1 MTAIY
6 DLRSDT
12 VTKPTAAMREAMARA
27 EVGDDVYGEDLT
39 VNALQERV
47 ADLFGKEAGLFVPS
61 GSLSNQLAIKT
72 HTQPGNEVICEAGA
86 HVFYFETGAPA
97 VISQV
102 QMRTLQGSNGTLS
115 AAQVAD
121 AIRSDEYYYPRTALV
136 CIENTHNKAGG
147 RVFPLDAIRE
157 LRSLTSERGI
167 SLHLDGARI
176 WNAHTATAVSFAEY
190 GAQADS
196 VSVCFSKGLGAPV
209 GSMLL
214 GTRSFI
220 TKAHKFRKIL
230 GGGMRQAGILA
241 AAASYALDYHLPLL
255 AQDHAN
261 AQRFAEALVGSTSF
275 RIDAASVESNMVL
288 LDFTSSTFTA
298 AEALQRM
305 ASRGVLAGMSDAR
318 TVRVVFHL
326 DVSAADTD
334 AVITI
339 MQELF
344 R

>member
-1 MTAIY
+1 MTPIY

-27 EVGDDVYGEDLT
+27 EVGDDVYGEDPA

-47 ADLFGKEAGLFVPS
+47 AALFGKEAGLFVPS

-72 HTQPGNEVICEAGA
+72 HTEPGNEVICEAGA

-97 VISQV
+97 FISQV
-102 QMRTLQGSNGTLS
+102 QMRTLQGEHGVLG
-115 AAQVAD
+115 AAQVSD
-121 AIRSDEYYYPRTALV
+121 AIRSSEYYYPRTALV

-147 RVFPLDAIRE
+147 RVFPLDAMRA
-157 LRSLTSERGI
+157 LRALTTERGI
-167 SLHLDGARI
+167 GLHLDGARI
-176 WNAHTATAVSFAEY
+176 WNAHAATGVSFADY

-214 GTRSFI
+214 GTRAFI
-220 TKAHKFRKIL
+220 NRAHKFRKIL

-241 AAASYALDYHLPLL
+241 AAASHALDHHLPLL
-255 AQDHAN
+255 ADDHAN
-261 AQRFAEALVGSTSF
+261 ARRFAAALTGRIAF
-275 RIDAASVESNMVL
+275 RIDPAGVESNMVL
-288 LDFTSSTFTA
+288 LDFTSSPTTA
-298 AEALQRM
+298 AEALQRL
-305 ASRGVLAGMSDAR
+305 AERGILAGMSDAR

-334 AVITI
+334 AVISI
-339 MQELF
+339 VQELF
-344 R
+344 D